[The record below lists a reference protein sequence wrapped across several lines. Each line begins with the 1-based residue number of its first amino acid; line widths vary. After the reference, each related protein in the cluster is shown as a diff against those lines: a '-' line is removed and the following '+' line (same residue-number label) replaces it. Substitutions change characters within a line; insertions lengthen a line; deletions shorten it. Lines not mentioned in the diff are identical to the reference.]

1 MQAHFACKNWLT
13 YGQDRHLLYEKYNS
27 PDYPSTF
34 CMLKLADIG
43 TRSTPCMK
51 YITVRVM
58 QAHFAC

>member
-1 MQAHFACKNWLT
+1 MKTLT
-13 YGQDRHLLYEKYNS
+13 LYEKYNS
-27 PDYPSTF
+27 PDYASTF

-51 YITVRVM
+51 NITVRIM